1 MRPRARPLRIVALN
15 TLCAA
20 TITALACARN
30 PVTGNR
36 ELSLVSEEQ
45 EVQLGQQSA
54 KEIAQTMPPYQDE
67 KLQRYVEGIG
77 KRMAAASERPNLPW
91 SFTVVD
97 DPTVNAF
104 ALPGG
109 PIFVTRGILTHMN
122 SEAELASVLGHEIG
136 HVTARH
142 SVQQLSKAQLA
153 QLGLGVGAILSE
165 QVAQYGGIA
174 AAGLQLL
181 FLKYG
186 RDAESQSDEL
196 GFKYM
201 MKQGYDPNE
210 MDDLFVT
217 LERASALAGAG
228 RVPEW
233 ASTHPDP
240 GNRAAVARER
250 AAKVGATAGKVGRD
264 EYLAHLG
271 GVTFG
276 DDPRQGYFEGRTFY
290 HPQMRFKLDFP
301 EGFKTQNTAA
311 AVVGVSAKEDAA
323 VQLALAG
330 KLSPE
335 EATQKFFSQQGVKR
349 GQALAGGGARA
360 SANVFEA
367 QTEQGALRGIV
378 SFVSHGGQTFQLI
391 GYAPAAAFAGYD
403 AALQQAIQSFGELT
417 DPKKLD
423 VQPARLELV
432 RLDRELSL
440 QEFQQRYPSTVPIEQ
455 VALINGIEKDGRL
468 GANTVAKRVVGG
480 VKPK

>member
-1 MRPRARPLRIVALN
+1 MRLRARPLRILSLTA
-15 TLCAA
+15 LCAA
-20 TITALACARN
+20 TIAGGACARN

-45 EVQLGQQSA
+45 EVQLGQQAA
-54 KEIAQTMPPYQDE
+54 KEIAQTMPPYQDQ
-67 KLQRYVEGIG
+67 KLQQYVEGIG
-77 KRMAAASERPNLPW
+77 KRIAAASERPNLPW

-109 PIFVTRGILTHMN
+109 PIFITRGILTHMN

-142 SVQQLSKAQLA
+142 SVQQMSKAQLA
-153 QLGLGVGAILSE
+153 QLGLGVGAIFSE

-217 LERASALAGAG
+217 LERSSALAGAG

-271 GVTFG
+271 GVPFG

-290 HPQMRFKLDFP
+290 HPQMRFKVDFP

-323 VQLALAG
+323 MQLALAG

-349 GQALAGGGARA
+349 GQALASGGARE

-455 VALINGIEKDGRL
+455 IALINGIEKDGRL
-468 GANTVAKRVVGG
+468 AANTVAKRVVGG
-480 VKPK
+480 VKPH